1 VKNVTHTVQSYE
13 AMGVAAIF
21 LEDQVSPKRC
31 GHMSGKRVIQP
42 EVMEERISAAAAARH
57 SEDFFLIAR
66 TDAREPEGLDS
77 ALRRAERY
85 AKAGADGVYV
95 EAPKSVRELEQIGK
109 ALPGVP
115 QMTNMFEGDK
125 ETPWVTPKELGKLGF
140 SMILYPTTLLF
151 SGCALSGAGAG
162 GPRSRQADA
171 TKRGRGHDR
180 IRRHCRTGALGRDR
194 ESVPAWERAVKHRFT
209 ATCRGTFT
217 ADSLVLIECHYVIRS
232 ALNLQ
237 RVLI

>member
-1 VKNVTHTVQSYE
+1 
-13 AMGVAAIF
+13 MGVSAIF

-42 EVMEERISAAAAARH
+42 EVMEERISAAAAARQ
-57 SEDFFLIAR
+57 SEDLFLVAR
-66 TDAREPEGLDS
+66 TDARQPEGLDS

-85 AKAGADGVYV
+85 VKAGADGIYV
-95 EAPKSVRELEQIGK
+95 EAPKSVKELEQIGK

-151 SGCALSGAGAG
+151 RVVRCL
-162 GPRSRQADA
+162 
-171 TKRGRGHDR
+171 
-180 IRRHCRTGALGRDR
+180 
-194 ESVPAWERAVKHRFT
+194 ERALADLKAGKKMPEKEGVDMSEYEDIVGLAHWAEIEKRFQH
-209 ATCRGTFT
+209 G
-217 ADSLVLIECHYVIRS
+217 
-232 ALNLQ
+232 Q
-237 RVLI
+237 GQ